1 MTTFCIA
8 FYESYLST
16 AQDNRVKIRWSYWA
30 PTYEYIQYCMYASSL
45 TKDKI
50 SWVMCNK
57 EGWTKKLQ
65 RADMSRD
72 EYFLRVLKIKLVL
85 VYES

>member
-16 AQDNRVKIRWSYWA
+16 VQDNRVKIRWSYWA
-30 PTYEYIQYCMYASSL
+30 PTFEYMYASSQ
-45 TKDKI
+45 TKEKI

-57 EGWTKKLQ
+57 EGWTRKLQ
-65 RADMSRD
+65 KADMSRD
-72 EYFLRVLKIKLVL
+72 EYFLRVLKIKSVL
-85 VYES
+85 VV